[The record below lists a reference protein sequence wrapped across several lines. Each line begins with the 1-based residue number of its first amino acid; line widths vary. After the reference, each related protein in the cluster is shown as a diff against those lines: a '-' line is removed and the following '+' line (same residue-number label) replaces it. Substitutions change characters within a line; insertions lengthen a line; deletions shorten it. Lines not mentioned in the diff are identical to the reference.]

1 MAVAAPSIETAEFDQ
16 VEGVFNYLVD
26 TGVKPVA
33 YNYEPPPGVPQR
45 TGTYVER
52 RVSVLNGR
60 RSRERFSLDEQGF
73 LFLRHETGVQD
84 FYDEEEVQRVYFP
97 EVEALMKQATGAVKV
112 LTFDHTLRVGAGT
125 QRQGL
130 REPVRRAH
138 NDYTEKSGPQ
148 RVRDLLDADEA
159 EERLKHRF
167 AVINLWRPIRGP
179 VEEAPLAVCDARSI
193 APEDLVATD
202 LLYRDRTGE
211 VYSLAFNPSH
221 RWVYFPR
228 MQRDEV
234 VFIKCY
240 DSATDGRARFAAH
253 SAFED
258 PTGPSR
264 PLPRESIE
272 TRSLVFFSPGS

>member
-1 MAVAAPSIETAEFDQ
+1 MVVAAPKVETAEFDR
-16 VEGVFNYLVD
+16 VEGIFNYLVD

-45 TGTYVER
+45 TGTYVEQ

-60 RSRERFSLDEQGF
+60 RSGERLSLDQQGF
-73 LFLRHETGVQD
+73 LFQRYATAVKD
-84 FYDEEEVQRVYFP
+84 FYDEEEVKRVYFS
-97 EVEALMKQATGAVKV
+97 EIEALMKQATGAVKV

-125 QRQGL
+125 GRQGL

-167 AVINLWRPIRGP
+167 AIINVWRPIRGP

-193 APEDLVATD
+193 APKDWVATD

-211 VYSLAFNPSH
+211 VYSLAFNPAH
-221 RWVYFPR
+221 RWFYFPS

-253 SAFED
+253 SAFDD
-258 PTGPSR
+258 PTGPR
-264 PLPRESIE
+264 LPIARESIE
-272 TRSLVFFSPGS
+272 TRSLVFFAPS

>member
-1 MAVAAPSIETAEFDQ
+1 MAVAAQRIETVDFDQ
-16 VEGVFNYLVD
+16 VEGLLNYLVD
-26 TGVKPVA
+26 TGVKPVS
-33 YNYEPPPGVPQR
+33 YNYDPPPGVPQR
-45 TGTYVER
+45 TGTYAER

-60 RSRERFSLDEQGF
+60 RARERFSLDEQGF
-73 LFLRHETGVQD
+73 LFLRHETAVKD
-84 FYDEEEVQRVYFP
+84 FYNEEEVKQLYYP
-97 EVEALMKQATGAVKV
+97 EVESLMKQATGAIKV
-112 LTFDHTLRVGAGT
+112 VTFDHTLRVGPSV

-148 RVRDLLDADEA
+148 RVRDLLDPEEA

-167 AVINLWRPIRGP
+167 AVVNLWRPIRGP

-193 APEDLVATD
+193 APKDLIATD

-211 VYSLAFNPSH
+211 VYSLAFNPDH

-228 MQRDEV
+228 MQNDEV
-234 VFIKCY
+234 VFLKCY

-253 SAFED
+253 SAFDD
-258 PTGPSR
+258 PTGPR
-264 PLPRESIE
+264 QPRPRESIE
-272 TRSLVFFSPGS
+272 TRSLLFFAPED